1 MESFATCSSRGV
13 GGTARHSVEQ
23 LHPRAL
29 KSRSR
34 LPPRPS
40 SRGSPPLRARRPRP
54 PLAGEPRRKFPS
66 GQRAGRLF
74 PSFLRGESGMGFSR
88 VFLTPPSLGAPLV
101 GLGAREVP
109 VGLDC
114 FAALVLG
121 VRVLEF
127 IFMVSKATLII
138 RFTFATWW
146 SRACK
151 WTAERRKR
159 VVRVAEALAGFSSRS
174 NFLESPWNC
183 SGLKYGLE
191 RCRRYQVR
199 STWTLLA
206 SST

>member
-1 MESFATCSSRGV
+1 MV
-13 GGTARHSVEQ
+13 
-23 LHPRAL
+23 
-29 KSRSR
+29 
-34 LPPRPS
+34 
-40 SRGSPPLRARRPRP
+40 
-54 PLAGEPRRKFPS
+54 
-66 GQRAGRLF
+66 
-74 PSFLRGESGMGFSR
+74 FSR
-88 VFLTPPSLGAPLV
+88 VFLTPPSLGAPLL
-101 GLGAREVP
+101 GLGARAVP

-138 RFTFATWW
+138 RFTFVTWW

-191 RCRRYQVR
+191 RCRRYQSAFHLDIAGLFDLDFIYSLFLR
-199 STWTLLA
+199 EQHNSQLTDHH
-206 SST
+206 